1 MMEGLVSWTALYYDD
16 KCGEEEP
23 LKKIVTKFG
32 GSSLADAGQF
42 AKVKRILALDPARRY
57 VVPSAPGRRFK
68 EDEKVTD
75 LLYRCHE
82 LAARGEDYQETFDKI
97 AARYMDI
104 AEELGLSLDLGAALD
119 EVDERIGAGAGA
131 DWCASRGEYLGGM
144 LLADYLGWRFFDPAK
159 GILFD
164 ETGRF
169 DAERT
174 QVVLSEAL
182 ADGEP
187 TVVPGFFG
195 SKPNGE
201 VHTFSRGGSDVTGAI
216 VARAVGAD
224 MYENWTDVSGFL
236 MADPR
241 VVENPREIRSIT
253 YKELRELSYMGASV
267 LHEDAMFPV
276 HKAGIPT
283 NIRNTNLPE
292 HPGTLISLDMPEET
306 DVPTITGIAGHK
318 GFSVIFV
325 EKAMMNSELGFGR
338 KVLSVLEECG
348 ISFEHLPTGIDT
360 MSVVVAQDALA
371 PHREQVVHR
380 IMEVVEPDTLTIH
393 DDMSLIA
400 TVGRGMVH
408 NCGTAAR
415 LFASMSRA
423 GINVRMIDQGSSE
436 LSIIVG
442 VDDKDFESTIRAIYH
457 EFVK

>member
-104 AEELGLSLDLGAALD
+104 AEELGLSLDLGAVLD
-119 EVDERIGAGAGA
+119 EVDERIGAGASA

-292 HPGTLISLDMPEET
+292 QPGTLISLDMPEET

>member
-1 MMEGLVSWTALYYDD
+1 MLEGLVSWTALYYDD

-104 AEELGLSLDLGAALD
+104 AEELGLSLDLGAVLD
-119 EVDERIGAGAGA
+119 EVDERIGAGASA

>member
-104 AEELGLSLDLGAALD
+104 AEELGLSLDLGAVLD
-119 EVDERIGAGAGA
+119 EVDERIGAGASA

-169 DAERT
+169 DAEGT

-182 ADGEP
+182 AGGEP

>member
-42 AKVKRILALDPARRY
+42 AKVTSILALDPARRY

-119 EVDERIGAGAGA
+119 EVDERIGAGASA

-174 QVVLSEAL
+174 QAVLSEAL

>member
-104 AEELGLSLDLGAALD
+104 AEELGLSLDLGAVLD
-119 EVDERIGAGAGA
+119 EVDERIGAGASA

-174 QVVLSEAL
+174 QVVLSKAL

>member
-75 LLYRCHE
+75 LLYRCHA
-82 LAARGEDYQETFDKI
+82 LAAKGEDYQETFDKI

-104 AEELGLSLDLGAALD
+104 AEELGLSLDLGTVLD
-119 EVDERIGAGAGA
+119 EVDERIGAGASA